1 MLDLDSQKKCLEYA
15 EQILSSLD
23 DKALYERYLAIKN
36 KMISSNSVFSKTIDE
51 NIAFQTAISSEINK
65 NNPPISLHNYV
76 IQELY
81 KIQTKILPDTSSII
95 SKTIDEAIQTLY
107 DTINTKFIGH
117 NFAKSHLTQKN
128 SKISKAIKEM
138 RSTAQKEVEDSRKNR
153 LLNIDNWE
161 FKKTKIIDLQKN
173 AIVEKAQLEKQTKR
187 LQENNIEIKNDI
199 AKLQV
204 SIRDKKHELEE
215 IEQHIM
221 NISEEII
228 DLKTEAEKLK
238 YQVTLANKANENLKG
253 IKKYQPKNPNI
264 IREKQKLLDEIEV
277 LRRRNQDLNASLTS
291 RGLMLT
297 KPSTNNPLKY

>member
-65 NNPPISLHNYV
+65 NNPHISLHNYV

-107 DTINTKFIGH
+107 DTVNTKFIGH

>member
-107 DTINTKFIGH
+107 DTVNTKFIGH